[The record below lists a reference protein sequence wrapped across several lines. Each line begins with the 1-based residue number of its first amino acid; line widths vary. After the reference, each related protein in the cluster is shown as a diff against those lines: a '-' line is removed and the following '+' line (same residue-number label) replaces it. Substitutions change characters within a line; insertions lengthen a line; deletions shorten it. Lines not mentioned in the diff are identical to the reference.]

1 MDYFNRRRMRLFWA
15 LLASAFL
22 LIFAACGDDDPAS
35 GLDFESFLEDT
46 AAAEGAVAEGDALI
60 DSVLPNPYSR
70 LDGHH
75 ERWFGFP
82 TFTTCLPWSGRL
94 PLLTGTLRVW
104 WILVVPTNLDW
115 TGLWRFTICT
125 GLPRNSVSAHMRMRS
140 MRSWCWTTLIFML
153 LFSRACR
160 YFPSLRI
167 DSCRRR

>member
-46 AAAEGAVAEGDALI
+46 SAAEGAVAEGDALI

-75 ERWFGFP
+75 ERFG
-82 TFTTCLPWSGRL
+82 SGFL
-94 PLLTGTLRVW
+94 
-104 WILVVPTNLDW
+104 
-115 TGLWRFTICT
+115 C
-125 GLPRNSVSAHMRMRS
+125 
-140 MRSWCWTTLIFML
+140 
-153 LFSRACR
+153 SRHAYLGPGDYHR
-160 YFPSLRI
+160 QPGH
-167 DSCRRR
+167 